1 MEKTLF
7 VVRGEEILPRW
18 LAAFPEGECGTVEQ
32 LRSSIGAGDQ
42 VWVSE
47 RVEEWPTWVRQWS
60 QRGAL
65 VTLLSYQ
72 PTQAQGLEA
81 LEAGARGYVHA
92 LANIEVLRQAA
103 TVVTHQGLWVGPEL
117 LSRVVGSSFRV
128 MGGAPSASQEWLE
141 QLTDRER
148 AVALAVA
155 DGQSNK
161 EVARRLAISDRTVKS
176 HLSAIFRKLEVRNRM
191 QLVLRLSQLETVDS

>member
-7 VVRGEEILPRW
+7 VVRGDETLPRW
-18 LAAFPEGECGTVEQ
+18 QAAFPDGERDTLERV
-32 LRSSIGAGDQ
+32 RSSIGAGDL

-47 RVEEWPTWVRQWS
+47 RVDEWPTLVRQWS
-60 QRGAL
+60 QRGAS
-65 VTLLSYQ
+65 VVVLSYR
-72 PTQAQGLEA
+72 PGQAQGLAA
-81 LEAGARGYVHA
+81 LEAGARGYMHA
-92 LANIEVLRQAA
+92 LANVEVLRQAA

-117 LSRVVGSSFRV
+117 LSLVVGSSFRA
-128 MGGAPSASQEWLE
+128 MGGAPRASREWLE
-141 QLTDRER
+141 RLTERER

-176 HLSAIFRKLEVRNRM
+176 HLSAIFRKLEVRDRM
-191 QLVLRLSQLETVDS
+191 QLVLRLSQSESVDS

>member
-1 MEKTLF
+1 MEKMLF
-7 VVRGEEILPRW
+7 VVRGGEVLPRW
-18 LAAFPEGECGTVEQ
+18 QAAFPEGERGTAEQ
-32 LRSSIGAGDQ
+32 LRSSIGAGDL

-47 RVEEWPTWVRQWS
+47 RVEEWPTWVHQWS
-60 QRGAL
+60 QRGA
-65 VTLLSYQ
+65 VVVVLSYH
-72 PTQAQGLEA
+72 PSQAQGLEA

-92 LANIEVLRQAA
+92 LANLEVLRQAA

-117 LSRVVGSSFRV
+117 LSRVVGSSFRA
-128 MGGAPSASQEWLE
+128 MGGAPRVSQEWLE
-141 QLTDRER
+141 LLTERER
-148 AVALAVA
+148 AVALAVV

-191 QLVLRLSQLETVDS
+191 QLALRLSQPETVDS

>member
-7 VVRGEEILPRW
+7 VVRGEETLPRW
-18 LAAFPEGECGTVEQ
+18 QAAFPGGERGTLDA
-32 LRSSIGAGDQ
+32 LRLRIGAGDL

-47 RVEEWPTWVRQWS
+47 RVEAWPSWVRQWS
-60 QRGAL
+60 QRGA
-65 VTLLSYQ
+65 VVILLSYQ
-72 PTQAQGLEA
+72 PNQAQGLEA

-92 LANIEVLRQAA
+92 LANVDVLRQAA

-117 LSRVVGSSFRV
+117 LSRVVGSSFRA
-128 MGGAPSASQEWLE
+128 MGGASRASQEWLE
-141 QLTDRER
+141 RLTERER

-161 EVARRLAISDRTVKS
+161 EVARRLEISDRTVKS
-176 HLSAIFRKLEVRNRM
+176 HLSAIFRKLEVRDRM
-191 QLVLRLSQLETVDS
+191 QLVLRLSQSEAVDS